1 MMEILSKRVRFSVL
15 IIYQWLPR
23 GFFLEFKGLRQGDP
37 LSPLLFLLMMEI
49 LSKMLRRVEEEG
61 CIKGFRVGSEGEG
74 GLSISHLLYANDTI
88 LFCDAELEHLM
99 YIRLILTCFQA
110 ITGLKINMAKSK
122 MVPIG
127 EVHNL
132 PVLADKIGD

>member
-1 MMEILSKRVRFSVL
+1 
-15 IIYQWLPR
+15 
-23 GFFLEFKGLRQGDP
+23 
-37 LSPLLFLLMMEI
+37 MMEI

-88 LFCDAELEHLM
+88 LFCDADLEHLM

-110 ITGLKINMAKSK
+110 ITGLKINMAKSE

-132 PVLADKIGD
+132 PVLADKIGDLPMNYLSMPLGSSNP